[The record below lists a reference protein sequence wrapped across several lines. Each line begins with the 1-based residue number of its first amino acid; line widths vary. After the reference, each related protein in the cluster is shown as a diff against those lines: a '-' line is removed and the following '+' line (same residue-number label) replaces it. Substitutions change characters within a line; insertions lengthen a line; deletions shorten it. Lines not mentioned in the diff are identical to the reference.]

1 LSFSARIKA
10 FVVATASLLVV
21 VGGVAPA
28 ADSRCSE
35 PLQEVFKTDSA
46 YSIDSIDV
54 ISPDDVWAVGE
65 WEGPYLVHWDGE
77 AWTEM
82 EGPRVKGTR
91 DLLKAVSGVTTD
103 DVWAVGVD
111 TFGDRHVILHWDG
124 AAWER
129 SETPSVG
136 RRSSLYDVV
145 AIADGTAYAAGYYR
159 PRESRGIRALVLRFD
174 GSNWTREPLGLRD
187 IRFTLENIDGHS
199 ATTLWATPYEE
210 PLALMRTSGGWS
222 RVPLP
227 RDAAL
232 RDVAV
237 TPEGSAW
244 FAAEGGGRR
253 RLPIAWR
260 YFDGTWERFD
270 LPDRRYSEYLFSVA
284 ALSDSEVWVAGYRI
298 TGDRPYSYV
307 ARLTESGF
315 VYVPGRDM
323 AFWDIDLDQSGG
335 VWAGGEWGPARIQRA
350 C

>member
-1 LSFSARIKA
+1 LSASAWIKA
-10 FVVATASLLVV
+10 VVVVTASLLVV
-21 VGGVAPA
+21 AGGVAPA

-35 PLQEVFKTDSA
+35 PLQEVFRTDSA

-65 WEGPYLVHWDGE
+65 SEGPYLVHWDGE
-77 AWTEM
+77 TWTEM
-82 EGPRVKGTR
+82 EGPLIDGRTY
-91 DLLKAVSGVTTD
+91 LLKAVSGVMTD
-103 DVWAVGVD
+103 DVWAVGLNG
-111 TFGDRHVILHWDG
+111 FENRHVVIHWDG
-124 AAWER
+124 LSWER

-136 RRSSLYDVV
+136 RRSSLHDVV
-145 AIADGTAYAAGYYR
+145 ALADGTAYAVGYYR

-174 GSNWTREPLGLRD
+174 GASWSREQLGLTD
-187 IRFTLENIDGHS
+187 IRFTLENLDGHS
-199 ATTLWATPYEE
+199 GDALWVTPYEE
-210 PLALMRTSGGWS
+210 PLALTRTNEGWTK
-222 RVPLP
+222 VALP

-253 RLPIAWR
+253 RSPIVWR

-284 ALSDSEVWVAGYRI
+284 ALSDSEVWAVGYRI
-298 TGDRPYSYV
+298 TGDTPYSYV
-307 ARLTESGF
+307 ARLTETGF
-315 VYVPGRDM
+315 DYVPGEDM
-323 AFWDIDLDQSGG
+323 AFWAIDLDQTGG
-335 VWAGGEWGPARIQRA
+335 VWAGGEAGPARIQRA